1 MKKSRIVAATL
12 AAAIMLTGVGFMIH
26 NKATTV
32 NFGEIIIDG
41 IPEKSDDAKRI
52 MSFNVRCCDD
62 EAGSVKNRS
71 KIVCAIIEQYA
82 PDSFGVQ
89 EATGQWMKILKKALA
104 EKYVYVGEHR
114 EENPDSEYS
123 AVFYLKDKFNLL
135 GSGTIWLSDTPEVKY
150 TKYEESACIRIAT
163 WATLENKESGE
174 IYTHINTHLDHIS
187 GTARNMQTDVLKA
200 KIADLEAKS
209 SFVVCTGDFNAEPTE
224 EVYTKMLENM
234 NDAKT
239 IAANSDDG
247 ITFHNYGKVAEG
259 ENGPID
265 YIFTT
270 GNLKVK
276 NYKIICNT
284 AKDMYPSDHYPIVA
298 DIVM

>member
-1 MKKSRIVAATL
+1 MKKGRIIAVAV
-12 AAAIMLTGVGFMIH
+12 AAAIVLTGVGFVIYD
-26 NKATTV
+26 KATTV
-32 NFGEIIIDG
+32 DFGEIIIDG

-89 EATGQWMKILKKALA
+89 EATGQWMKILKNALA

-123 AVFYLKDKFNLL
+123 AVFYLKDKFTLL
-135 GSGTIWLSDTPEVKY
+135 DSGTIWLSDTPEVKY
-150 TKYEESACIRIAT
+150 TKYEESACIRIAS

-174 IYTHINTHLDHIS
+174 IYTHINTHLDHVS
-187 GTARNMQTDVLKA
+187 DTARNMQADVLKN
-200 KIADLEAKS
+200 KIAE
-209 SFVVCTGDFNAEPTE
+209 FNNPVVCTGDFNAEPTS
-224 EVYTKMLENM
+224 EVYTKMLEIM
-234 NDAKT
+234 NDAKA
-239 IAANSDDG
+239 IAVNSDDG
-247 ITFHNYGKVAEG
+247 ITFHNYGKVKEG
-259 ENGPID
+259 SDGPID
-265 YIFTT
+265 FVFTSKDSKAET
-270 GNLKVK
+270 
-276 NYKIICNT
+276 YKIIRNT
-284 AKDMYPSDHYPIVA
+284 AKDMYPSDHYPIIA